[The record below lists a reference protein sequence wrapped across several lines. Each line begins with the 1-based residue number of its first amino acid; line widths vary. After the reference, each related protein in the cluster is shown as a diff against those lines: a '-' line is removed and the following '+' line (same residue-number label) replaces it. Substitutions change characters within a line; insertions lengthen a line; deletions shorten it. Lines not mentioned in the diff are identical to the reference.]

1 MTAQSDLPASY
12 LANSL
17 ASWLNCDNPQI
28 SGFAPARKC
37 GKCHRCVAY
46 KRWVWSR
53 RCDLQIARHPRSVML
68 RLSFRF
74 ATSEPKAYSEFQK
87 FMKRLRAKQKTTQF
101 SYLCVVE
108 YGTKGTKRLHLH
120 ALVSC
125 PKEVTIRSIRKHW
138 KAGQTHGK
146 LADSGSSAYVTKYLF
161 KDQLM
166 NHRVRCSQGYGKPP
180 ERIIDN
186 ETVHEILAHF
196 PKATVKRV
204 ATPDGSAIPRKLIKP
219 QWTSAISKAQK
230 TNSAVTIAAHRRC
243 QQIVSRFAIDTG
255 LKGTVSF
262 P

>member
-1 MTAQSDLPASY
+1 MAA
-12 LANSL
+12 
-17 ASWLNCDNPQI
+17 
-28 SGFAPARKC
+28 
-37 GKCHRCVAY
+37 
-46 KRWVWSR
+46 
-53 RCDLQIARHPRSVML
+53 HPRSVML
-68 RLSFRF
+68 RFSFRF
-74 ATSEPKAYSEFQK
+74 ATPEPKAYAEFQK
-87 FMKRLRAKQKTTQF
+87 FMKRLRAKQKSTDF
-101 SYLCVVE
+101 SYICVVE

-120 ALVSC
+120 ALICC
-125 PKEVTIRSIRKHW
+125 PKDVTIRSIRTHW

-146 LADSGSSAYVTKYLF
+146 LADNGSARYLTKYLF
-161 KDQLM
+161 KDQLQ

-180 ERIIDN
+180 SRLIDN
-186 ETVHEILAHF
+186 ETIHEILAHF

-243 QQIVSRFAIDTG
+243 QQIISRFAIDTG